1 MLLGGGGGDLS
12 FTVGAAPLSPVV
24 LNSDSTAATLLLL
37 TGNVLRIFASQ
48 GLWSGG
54 GKLKSIDL
62 ENYTTLAINLFIK
75 PFKKIR
81 RVEEFYLYRMILFH
95 LFLALSSLNNFT
107 LRGDM
112 LITQFSF
119 YSEETDPAQQ

>member
-1 MLLGGGGGDLS
+1 ME
-12 FTVGAAPLSPVV
+12 
-24 LNSDSTAATLLLL
+24 
-37 TGNVLRIFASQ
+37 Q
-48 GLWSGG
+48 GEKK
-54 GKLKSIDL
+54 KLKSVDL

-75 PFKKIR
+75 PFKKI

-119 YSEETDPAQQ
+119 CSEETDPAQQ

>member
-1 MLLGGGGGDLS
+1 MPLRDCGAGGEK
-12 FTVGAAPLSPVV
+12 
-24 LNSDSTAATLLLL
+24 
-37 TGNVLRIFASQ
+37 
-48 GLWSGG
+48 
-54 GKLKSIDL
+54 KLKSVDL

>member
-1 MLLGGGGGDLS
+1 M
-12 FTVGAAPLSPVV
+12 SPVV

-37 TGNVLRIFASQ
+37 TGNVLRISASQ

>member
-1 MLLGGGGGDLS
+1 MEQGGKK
-12 FTVGAAPLSPVV
+12 
-24 LNSDSTAATLLLL
+24 
-37 TGNVLRIFASQ
+37 
-48 GLWSGG
+48 
-54 GKLKSIDL
+54 KLKSVDL
-62 ENYTTLAINLFIK
+62 ENYNTLAINLFIK